1 MHSRPNI
8 VSRENRDRPANSLP
22 PFFFFLFFFFDRE
35 KRNPAITLIDDFSL
49 FVSGVFYARLE
60 VCMLLIVAVLFG
72 KDKENGGKNLEVCRN
87 FECTGEIT
95 KMESVMNIFLKERK
109 SLSGHS
115 EAISLIIIT
124 KRINPI
130 FNLYFYIGFDRIL
143 LERRY
148 VKDIIIN

>member
-1 MHSRPNI
+1 
-8 VSRENRDRPANSLP
+8 
-22 PFFFFLFFFFDRE
+22 
-35 KRNPAITLIDDFSL
+35 
-49 FVSGVFYARLE
+49 
-60 VCMLLIVAVLFG
+60 MLLIVAVLFG

-124 KRINPI
+124 KRTLYLTFI
-130 FNLYFYIGFDRIL
+130 FTSDSIEFSSREDT
-143 LERRY
+143 
-148 VKDIIIN
+148 